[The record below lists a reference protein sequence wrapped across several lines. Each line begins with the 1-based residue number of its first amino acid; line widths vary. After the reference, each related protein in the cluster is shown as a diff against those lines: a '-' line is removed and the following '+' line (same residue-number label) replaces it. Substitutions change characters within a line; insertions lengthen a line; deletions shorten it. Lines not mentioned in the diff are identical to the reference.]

1 MTHTILVNMLSA
13 GAPAMP
19 DGVAAV
25 ATLRP
30 VGPFGLAAR
39 ALLRRV
45 SPRFI
50 TLFEDYTALDD
61 ALPGARNVILFDYKG
76 LDALCRRVEEHAPQA
91 RKIVMYWNTVGPAAP
106 KRRPGWEIW
115 TFDPGDA
122 RRHGMRFVDQ
132 FFFGLPT
139 DVTIPAECD
148 RDISFVGRNKGRF
161 GLLKKF
167 ERMWGDDLRL
177 DFRRVSHTAP
187 VGGTVRAVSYAD
199 YLRAGASARAML
211 EITARGQEG
220 ITLRTLEA
228 LAMGRKLLTTNA
240 AIARHPLYDP
250 RMVRIVTPATTAAEI
265 RDFLD
270 APAQAAPSLK
280 PYLFPSWLARSLADT
295 TCR

>member
-1 MTHTILVNMLSA
+1 MLCA
-13 GAPAMP
+13 GTPAMP
-19 DGVAAV
+19 EGVVAL
-25 ATLRP
+25 ATLRH
-30 VGPFGLAAR
+30 VGPAGLAAR

-45 SPRFI
+45 STRFI
-50 TLFEDYTALDD
+50 PLFEDYAALDS
-61 ALPGARNVILFDYKG
+61 ALPDAKNVILFDYKG
-76 LDALCRRVEEHAPQA
+76 LDALCRRVEERSPQA
-91 RKIVMYWNTVGPAAP
+91 RKIVMYWNTIGTAAP
-106 KRRPGWEIW
+106 MHRPGWELW

-139 DVTIPAECD
+139 GVGVPAECD
-148 RDISFVGRNKGRF
+148 SDISFVGRNKGRF

-167 ERMWGDDLRL
+167 ERMWGADLRL

-187 VGGTVRAVSYAD
+187 VGGTVRAVSYSD

-295 TCR
+295 TSR

>member
-1 MTHTILVNMLSA
+1 MLCA
-13 GAPAMP
+13 GTPALP
-19 DGVAAV
+19 EGIVAV
-25 ATLRP
+25 STLRA
-30 VGPFGLAAR
+30 VGPVGLAAR

-50 TLFEDYTALDD
+50 PLFEDYSAIDAALSD
-61 ALPGARNVILFDYKG
+61 AKNVILFDYKG
-76 LDALCRRVEEHAPQA
+76 LDALCRRVEERAPQA
-91 RKIVMYWNTVGPAAP
+91 RKIVMYWNTLGTAAP
-106 KRRPGWEIW
+106 LRRPGWELW

-132 FFFGLPT
+132 FFFGLPPG
-139 DVTIPAECD
+139 VAVPPECD
-148 RDISFVGRNKGRF
+148 SDISFVGRNKGRF

-167 ERMWGDDLRL
+167 ERMWGTDLRL

-240 AIARHPLYDP
+240 AIAQHPLYDP
-250 RMVRIVTPATTAAEI
+250 RMVRIVTAETPASEI
-265 RDFLD
+265 RAFLD
-270 APAQAAPSLK
+270 APTATPSLT

-295 TCR
+295 TSR